1 MKFCNTESK
10 HGYGYR
16 GSSKISSSCCRA
28 PAQPCFSSRL
38 AAAFVSRE
46 APSPSH
52 IYFHGNPWKAFCSL
66 KTTFALSSCKLA
78 LSRAECIPTALNEYK
93 KKKKRLNLDGQLLF
107 GRPYGRKE
115 QATFKWPSVCTWLS
129 KEKQSCFINW
139 LTWRVV
145 VIRIIIL
152 WSECGNFLKQLQ
164 GRGEN
169 GQMAG
174 QALLVSCW

>member
-1 MKFCNTESK
+1 MLHPPCPAASCKLCVFLMSLTLVYMKFCNTESK

-93 KKKKRLNLDGQLLF
+93 KKKKKAEF
-107 GRPYGRKE
+107 GW
-115 QATFKWPSVCTWLS
+115 A
-129 KEKQSCFINW
+129 
-139 LTWRVV
+139 V
-145 VIRIIIL
+145 VIWEALRQ
-152 WSECGNFLKQLQ
+152 ERTGNLQ
-164 GRGEN
+164 
-169 GQMAG
+169 
-174 QALLVSCW
+174 VT

>member
-1 MKFCNTESK
+1 MPVCKQSSFPILQLLFGGLGHSTCFIHHAPLPLASFVFFLMSLTLVCMKFCNTESK

-93 KKKKRLNLDGQLLF
+93 KKKKKAEF
-107 GRPYGRKE
+107 GW
-115 QATFKWPSVCTWLS
+115 A
-129 KEKQSCFINW
+129 
-139 LTWRVV
+139 V
-145 VIRIIIL
+145 VIWEALRQ
-152 WSECGNFLKQLQ
+152 ERTGNLQ
-164 GRGEN
+164 
-169 GQMAG
+169 
-174 QALLVSCW
+174 VT